1 MGRRGYVM
9 TRPAK
14 HGSCVTAWAQGSF
27 YNFLTAKAGL
37 EVSTDNDF
45 APEDA
50 DRWEIEIPQKL
61 VGRGKKRKFVA
72 DYEAILKIAKRLR
85 AHPNL
90 IKDDDGVSG
99 YGDSCAQLLEEGVQT
114 AKDYEVTAITIDW
127 W

>member
-1 MGRRGYVM
+1 M
-9 TRPAK
+9 TRPAE

-37 EVSTDNDF
+37 EVSTDNEF

-99 YGDSCAQLLEEGVQT
+99 YGDSCAQVLEEGVQT